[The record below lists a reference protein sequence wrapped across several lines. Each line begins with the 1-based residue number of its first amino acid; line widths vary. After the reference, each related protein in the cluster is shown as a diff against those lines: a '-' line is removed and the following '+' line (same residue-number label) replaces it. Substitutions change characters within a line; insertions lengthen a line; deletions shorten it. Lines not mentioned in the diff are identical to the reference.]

1 MNKRI
6 FSMNYYLAPMMGY
19 TDCYFRSLIEN
30 IYGNRVLTFSEM
42 IVDKAIIHNEI
53 KTISKHFLEK
63 NKSAIQIAGSNP
75 QEIKRT
81 INILNRI
88 DIIKHVN
95 FNLGCPSS
103 RVQENMLGLAL
114 TQNYDL
120 VKKCLFELINYKHE
134 VSVKCRLGLGMNE
147 DKNYIFSYLNL
158 FKDIG
163 IKKVFIHCRNGVL
176 NLDTKKNRTIPQI
189 NYELFLECSKKFP
202 EMELIPNGEVNDL
215 ETFNSFKSKNINKYM
230 IGRQFAKDA
239 LFLEKLKLEKIND
252 KTSLVLDS
260 IKELDNYKYL
270 NINLLKKSLFTLI
283 NNISNSKGIKKDI
296 SIIDNTKDLLNYIE
310 RKIIW
315 T

>member
-1 MNKRI
+1 
-6 FSMNYYLAPMMGY
+6 MNYYLAPMMGY

-63 NKSAIQIAGSNP
+63 NKSAIQIAGSDP

-202 EMELIPNGEVNDL
+202 EMELIPNGEVNNLD
-215 ETFNSFKSKNINKYM
+215 TFNSFKSKNINKYM

-296 SIIDNTKDLLNYIE
+296 SLIDNTKDLLNYIE

>member
-1 MNKRI
+1 
-6 FSMNYYLAPMMGY
+6 MNYYLAPMMGY

-63 NKSAIQIAGSNP
+63 NKSAIQIAGSDP

-158 FKDIG
+158 FNEMG

>member
-42 IVDKAIIHNEI
+42 IVDKAIIHNEV

-63 NKSAIQIAGSNP
+63 NKSAIQIAGSDP

-202 EMELIPNGEVNDL
+202 EMELIPNGEVNNLD
-215 ETFNSFKSKNINKYM
+215 TFNSFKSKNINKYM

>member
-63 NKSAIQIAGSNP
+63 NKSAIQIAGSDP

-296 SIIDNTKDLLNYIE
+296 SIIDNSKDLLNYIE

>member
-1 MNKRI
+1 
-6 FSMNYYLAPMMGY
+6 MNYYLAPMMGY

-42 IVDKAIIHNEI
+42 IVDKAIIHNEV

-202 EMELIPNGEVNDL
+202 EMELIPNGEVNNLD
-215 ETFNSFKSKNINKYM
+215 TFNSFKSKNINKYM

>member
-63 NKSAIQIAGSNP
+63 NKSAIQIAGSDP

-163 IKKVFIHCRNGVL
+163 IKKIFIHCRNGVL

-202 EMELIPNGEVNDL
+202 EMELIPNGEVNNLD
-215 ETFNSFKSKNINKYM
+215 TFNSFKSKKINKYM

-270 NINLLKKSLFTLI
+270 NINLLKKSLYTLI
-283 NNISNSKGIKKDI
+283 NNTSNSKGIKKDI

>member
-1 MNKRI
+1 
-6 FSMNYYLAPMMGY
+6 MNYYLAPMMGY

-63 NKSAIQIAGSNP
+63 NKSAIQIAGSDP

-202 EMELIPNGEVNDL
+202 EMELIPNGEVNNLD
-215 ETFNSFKSKNINKYM
+215 TFNSFKSKNINKYM

>member
-1 MNKRI
+1 
-6 FSMNYYLAPMMGY
+6 MNYYLAPMMGY

-63 NKSAIQIAGSNP
+63 NKSAIQIAGSDP

-260 IKELDNYKYL
+260 IKELDNYKFL

-315 T
+315 I

>member
-1 MNKRI
+1 
-6 FSMNYYLAPMMGY
+6 MNYYLAPMMGY

-63 NKSAIQIAGSNP
+63 NKSAIQIAGSDP

-230 IGRQFAKDA
+230 IGRQFSKDA
-239 LFLEKLKLEKIND
+239 FFLEKLKLEKIND
-252 KTSLVLDS
+252 KTSIVLDS

-296 SIIDNTKDLLNYIE
+296 SLIDNTKDLLNYIE

>member
-1 MNKRI
+1 
-6 FSMNYYLAPMMGY
+6 MNYYLAPMMGY

-63 NKSAIQIAGSNP
+63 NKSAIQIAGSDP

-81 INILNRI
+81 INILNQI

>member
-1 MNKRI
+1 
-6 FSMNYYLAPMMGY
+6 MNYYLAPMMGY

-63 NKSAIQIAGSNP
+63 NKSAIQIAGSDP

-134 VSVKCRLGLGMNE
+134 VSVKCRLGLGMTE

-163 IKKVFIHCRNGVL
+163 IKKAFIHCRNGVL

-202 EMELIPNGEVNDL
+202 EMELIPNGEVNNLD
-215 ETFNSFKSKNINKYM
+215 TFNSFKSKNINKYM

-270 NINLLKKSLFTLI
+270 NINLLKKSLYTLI

>member
-53 KTISKHFLEK
+53 KTISKHFLKK
-63 NKSAIQIAGSNP
+63 NKSAIQIAGSDP

>member
-1 MNKRI
+1 
-6 FSMNYYLAPMMGY
+6 MNYYLAPMMGY

-63 NKSAIQIAGSNP
+63 NKSAIQIAGSDP

-252 KTSLVLDS
+252 KTSLVSDS

-296 SIIDNTKDLLNYIE
+296 SIIDNTKNLLNYIE

>member
-53 KTISKHFLEK
+53 KTISKHFLKK
-63 NKSAIQIAGSNP
+63 NKSAIQIAGSDP

-239 LFLEKLKLEKIND
+239 LFLEKLKLEKINN

>member
-63 NKSAIQIAGSNP
+63 NKSAIQIAGSDP

-230 IGRQFAKDA
+230 IGRQFSKDA

-283 NNISNSKGIKKDI
+283 NNISNSKGIKKNI
-296 SIIDNTKDLLNYIE
+296 SLIDNTKDLLNYIE

>member
-63 NKSAIQIAGSNP
+63 NKSAIQIAGSDP

-189 NYELFLECSKKFP
+189 NYDLFIECTKKFP

-215 ETFNSFKSKNINKYM
+215 ETFNFFKSKNINQFM
-230 IGRQFAKDA
+230 IGRQFSKDA
-239 LFLEKLKLEKIND
+239 FFLERLKLEETKDKIPLII
-252 KTSLVLDS
+252 KS
-260 IKELDNYKYL
+260 IKDLENYKYL
-270 NINLLKKSLFTLI
+270 NINLLKKSLSTAL
-283 NNISNSKGIKKDI
+283 NSMSNSKKIKKDL
-296 SIIDNTKDLLNYIE
+296 SIIDNTKDLLNYFE
-310 RKIIW
+310 RSLIW
-315 T
+315 S

>member
-63 NKSAIQIAGSNP
+63 NKSAIQIAGSDP

-120 VKKCLFELINYKHE
+120 VKKCLFELIKYKHE

>member
-63 NKSAIQIAGSNP
+63 NKSAIQIAGSDP

-81 INILNRI
+81 INILNQI

-283 NNISNSKGIKKDI
+283 NDISNSKGIKKDI
-296 SIIDNTKDLLNYIE
+296 SIIDNIKDLLNYIE

>member
-42 IVDKAIIHNEI
+42 IVDKAIIHNEV
-53 KTISKHFLEK
+53 KTINKHFLEK
-63 NKSAIQIAGSNP
+63 NKSAIQIAGSDP

-163 IKKVFIHCRNGVL
+163 IKKIFIHCRNGVL

-202 EMELIPNGEVNDL
+202 EMELIPNGEVNNLD
-215 ETFNSFKSKNINKYM
+215 TFNSFKSKNINKYM

-296 SIIDNTKDLLNYIE
+296 SIIDNTKDLLNYI
-310 RKIIW
+310 
-315 T
+315 

>member
-1 MNKRI
+1 
-6 FSMNYYLAPMMGY
+6 MNYYLAPMMGY

-63 NKSAIQIAGSNP
+63 NKSAIQIAGSDP

-296 SIIDNTKDLLNYIE
+296 SIIDNTKDLLNYFE

>member
-1 MNKRI
+1 
-6 FSMNYYLAPMMGY
+6 MNYYLAPMMGY

-63 NKSAIQIAGSNP
+63 NKSAIQIAGSDP

-202 EMELIPNGEVNDL
+202 EMELIPNGEVNNL
-215 ETFNSFKSKNINKYM
+215 NTFNSLKSKNINKYM

>member
-1 MNKRI
+1 MNKRN

-53 KTISKHFLEK
+53 KTISKHFLEN
-63 NKSAIQIAGSNP
+63 NKSAIQIAGSDP
-75 QEIKRT
+75 QEIKRA
-81 INILNRI
+81 INILSRI

-158 FKDIG
+158 FNEIG

-176 NLDTKKNRTIPQI
+176 NLDTKKNRTIPKI

-202 EMELIPNGEVNDL
+202 KMELIPNGEINDL
-215 ETFNSFKSKNINKYM
+215 ETFNSFKSKNINKCM
-230 IGRQFAKDA
+230 IGRQFTKDA
-239 LFLEKLKLEKIND
+239 LFLEKLNLENIND
-252 KTSLVLDS
+252 KTSLIFNS

-270 NINLLKKSLFTLI
+270 NINLLKKSLYTLI

-310 RKIIW
+310 RKIFW

>member
-1 MNKRI
+1 
-6 FSMNYYLAPMMGY
+6 MNYYLAPMMGY

-63 NKSAIQIAGSNP
+63 NKSAIQIAGSDP

-158 FKDIG
+158 FDDIG

-202 EMELIPNGEVNDL
+202 EMELIPNGEVNNLD
-215 ETFNSFKSKNINKYM
+215 TFNSFKSKNINKYM

-270 NINLLKKSLFTLI
+270 NINLLKKSLYTLI
-283 NNISNSKGIKKDI
+283 NNTSNSKGIKKDI

>member
-1 MNKRI
+1 
-6 FSMNYYLAPMMGY
+6 MNYYLAPMMGY

-63 NKSAIQIAGSNP
+63 NKSAIQIAGSDP

-134 VSVKCRLGLGMNE
+134 VSVKGRVGLGMNE

-202 EMELIPNGEVNDL
+202 EMELIPNGEVNNLD
-215 ETFNSFKSKNINKYM
+215 TFNSFKSKNINKYM

-270 NINLLKKSLFTLI
+270 NINLLKKSLFTLM

>member
-42 IVDKAIIHNEI
+42 IVDKAIIHNEV

-63 NKSAIQIAGSNP
+63 NKSAIQIAGSDP

-163 IKKVFIHCRNGVL
+163 IKKIFIHCRNGVL

-202 EMELIPNGEVNDL
+202 EMELIPNGEVNNLD
-215 ETFNSFKSKNINKYM
+215 TFNSFKSKNINKYM
-230 IGRQFAKDA
+230 IGRQFTKDA

>member
-1 MNKRI
+1 
-6 FSMNYYLAPMMGY
+6 MNYYLAPMMGY

-63 NKSAIQIAGSNP
+63 NKSAIQIAGSDP

-81 INILNRI
+81 INILNQI

-283 NNISNSKGIKKDI
+283 NNISNSKSIKKDI

-310 RKIIW
+310 RKIVW

>member
-1 MNKRI
+1 
-6 FSMNYYLAPMMGY
+6 MNYYLAPMMGY

-63 NKSAIQIAGSNP
+63 NKSAIQIAGSDP

-202 EMELIPNGEVNDL
+202 EMELIPNGEVNAL

-283 NNISNSKGIKKDI
+283 NNIANSKGIKKDI

>member
-1 MNKRI
+1 
-6 FSMNYYLAPMMGY
+6 MNYYLAPMMGY

-63 NKSAIQIAGSNP
+63 NKSAIQIAGSDP

-260 IKELDNYKYL
+260 IKELDNNYKYL
-270 NINLLKKSLFTLI
+270 NINLLKKSLYTFI

-296 SIIDNTKDLLNYIE
+296 SLIDNTKDLLNYIE

>member
-63 NKSAIQIAGSNP
+63 NKSAIQIAGSDP
-75 QEIKRT
+75 QDIRRT

-158 FKDIG
+158 FNDIG

-215 ETFNSFKSKNINKYM
+215 ETFNSFKSKNINQYM
-230 IGRQFAKDA
+230 IGRQFTKDA
-239 LFLEKLKLEKIND
+239 FFLERLKLEKIND
-252 KTSLVLDS
+252 KTYLIFNS
-260 IKELDNYKYL
+260 IKELENYKFL
-270 NINLLKKSLFTLI
+270 NINLLKKSLYTLI
-283 NNISNSKGIKKDI
+283 NNIPNSKGIKKDI
-296 SIIDNTKDLLNYIE
+296 SLIDNTKDLLNYIE

>member
-63 NKSAIQIAGSNP
+63 NKSAIQIAGSDP

-81 INILNRI
+81 INILNQI

>member
-1 MNKRI
+1 
-6 FSMNYYLAPMMGY
+6 MNYYLAPMMGY

-63 NKSAIQIAGSNP
+63 NKSAIQIAGSDP

-202 EMELIPNGEVNDL
+202 EMELIPNGEVNNLD
-215 ETFNSFKSKNINKYM
+215 TFNSFKSKNINKYM

-315 T
+315 N

>member
-63 NKSAIQIAGSNP
+63 NKSAIQIAGSDP

-114 TQNYDL
+114 TQNYEL

-202 EMELIPNGEVNDL
+202 EMELIPNGEVNNLD
-215 ETFNSFKSKNINKYM
+215 TFNSFKSKNINKYM

>member
-63 NKSAIQIAGSNP
+63 NKSAIQIAGSDP

-230 IGRQFAKDA
+230 IGRQFSKDA

-283 NNISNSKGIKKDI
+283 NNVSNSKAIKKDI
-296 SIIDNTKDLLNYIE
+296 SIIENTKDLHNYIE

>member
-1 MNKRI
+1 
-6 FSMNYYLAPMMGY
+6 MNYYLAPMMGY

-63 NKSAIQIAGSNP
+63 NKSAIQIAGSDP

-230 IGRQFAKDA
+230 IGRQFSKDA

-296 SIIDNTKDLLNYIE
+296 SLIDNTKDLLNYIE

>member
-1 MNKRI
+1 
-6 FSMNYYLAPMMGY
+6 MNYYLAPMMGY

-63 NKSAIQIAGSNP
+63 NKSAIQIAGSDP

-270 NINLLKKSLFTLI
+270 NINLLKKSLYTLI

>member
-63 NKSAIQIAGSNP
+63 NKSAIQIAGSDP

-134 VSVKCRLGLGMNE
+134 VSVKCRLGLGMHE
-147 DKNYIFSYLNL
+147 DKDYIFSYLNL
-158 FKDIG
+158 FNEIG

-283 NNISNSKGIKKDI
+283 NNISNSKGIKNDI